1 MPTANSNNYKMRAK
15 HKGLLTLFLA
25 LFVQISFAQNKT
37 ISGTVSDQ
45 DGLPLPG
52 VNIVVQGTTNGT
64 QTDFDG
70 NYSIQAEQGD
80 VLLFTY
86 IGQKEQRQTVGS
98 SNTVNVQMTE
108 DAEALEEVVVT
119 ALGIKREEK
128 SVGYAV
134 QNVKGDDIAQ
144 ARESNLVN
152 ALSGKVS
159 GVQITNSSGA
169 AGSSARIVLRGA
181 TSITG
186 NNQPLFVVDGIPID
200 NSNQGN
206 ADAFGGIDL
215 PNGAAD
221 INPDDIASV
230 SVLKGPNAAALY
242 GLRAANGVIVI
253 TTKRGTKNSTL
264 GVSISSSVSFEN
276 PLLLPSFQNSYGQ
289 GNVSNFFEW
298 VDGTSGN
305 GGVDESW
312 GPPTDVGLEFVQW
325 NSYQVGGRPLPWVSQ
340 PDNIKDFYNTGITTN
355 NNVSLSGG
363 GEKSSVRLSFA
374 NFDQKGMVPF
384 TGFERY
390 TVSGNADHQFS
401 DFLSAGINARYIKS
415 YSDNVVQQGYTNDNP
430 TQQINGF
437 SGRNVD
443 FQALRDWRN
452 LPLSPAGTAA
462 EGTPLNWNTVY
473 QNNPYWQLE
482 TNTNAFNKD
491 RIIGGANVTLNLTP
505 ELSLT
510 GKTGID
516 SWSAVTN
523 RRRAKGS
530 NSAPEGSFSLETERR
545 FEINTE
551 ALLSYTTSLS
561 EDFDFSLN
569 LGANTLQRTYDR
581 IYQEAEQ
588 LELPEVYNISNVKSG
603 TTAINTNYE
612 SEQRINSVF
621 GFGQIAFRN
630 YLFLDFTARN
640 DWASI
645 LPVEN
650 NSFFY
655 PSATLSA
662 ALSDIFSMN
671 RDIVSLFK
679 LRGGWSKVGSTGTLD
694 PYQLQPV
701 YQFSDTPF
709 GSTSLAF
716 FPNLLNNPNI
726 GPETT
731 TGYEFGVDL
740 RLFKNRL
747 RFDATYYDST
757 SEDLI
762 VQVDV
767 SSASGIGQTLQNI
780 GEMRNKGVEIQLG
793 GTLVRTE
800 DLTVDLDLNFAANE
814 NEVVSLGDNLETL
827 RLGGQWNVDTE
838 ARVGQPY
845 GVIFGPGFE
854 RSPSG
859 EVVYRNGLPQ
869 IDPNSKVLGDI
880 APDWTGGANL
890 SVSYKN
896 WNFSGLVDA
905 KIGGDIYSITN
916 TWGRYGGIL
925 EETLVGRE
933 TGIVGD
939 GVKLADDGT
948 YVPNDVV
955 VPAKQFNQTAFSNAI
970 AESSVFDASYVKLRQ
985 LSLGYSIPRDLFKN
999 TPLQSFVISVVGRNL
1014 AILHKN
1020 APHIDPESAFSDSN
1034 GNQGLESGQIPSAR
1048 SVGVNINVKF

>member
-1 MPTANSNNYKMRAK
+1 MRAK

-491 RIIGGANVTLNLTP
+491 RIIGGANITLNLTP

-603 TTAINTNYE
+603 TTAIGTNYE

-662 ALSDIFSMN
+662 AISDIFSMN

-845 GVIFGPGFE
+845 GVIFGPAFE

-869 IDPNSKVLGDI
+869 IATDSKILGDI

-925 EETLVGRE
+925 EETLIGRE
-933 TGIVGD
+933 TGVVGD
-939 GVKLADDGT
+939 GVKTLDGGET
-948 YVPNDVV
+948 YVPNDIV

>member
-1 MPTANSNNYKMRAK
+1 MRAK

-253 TTKRGTKNSTL
+253 TTKRGSKNSTL

-985 LSLGYSIPRDLFKN
+985 LSLGYSIPRNLFKN